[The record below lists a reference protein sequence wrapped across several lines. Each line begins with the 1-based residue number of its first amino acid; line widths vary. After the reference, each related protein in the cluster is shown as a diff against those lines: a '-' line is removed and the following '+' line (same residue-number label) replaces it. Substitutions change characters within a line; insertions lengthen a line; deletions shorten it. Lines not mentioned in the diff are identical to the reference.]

1 MKVALYTRYV
11 EDVLRENL
19 QKLIDILHAHDIST
33 EEFSDA
39 LPPGG
44 FDFLFSIGGDGT
56 LLSAVH
62 MLHDSNVP
70 VVGVNFGHLG
80 FLTTAGIDNMEQFV
94 NDIARGAYSV
104 EERSLLHVNI
114 DGVSSG
120 NVLNEVSVHRDLMG
134 PLLTT
139 DLYVNGEFVST
150 YAGDGLIVATPTG
163 STAYSLSC
171 GGPILTPDCGSF
183 VVTPI
188 AAHTLTLRP
197 IVISDKSVITL
208 VTDSRHSF
216 LRICLD
222 FQVLSVP
229 GGTKLELSRAGHTLK
244 LVRMNNQNFFS
255 AIHEKLSWGGVPSG
269 MNSGLKK

>member
-11 EDVLRENL
+11 EDVLRDNL
-19 QKLIDILHAHDIST
+19 HKLIDILHAHNIAT

-39 LPPGG
+39 IPSGG

-62 MLHDSNVP
+62 LLHDSNVP

-94 NDIARGAYSV
+94 DDIARGAYSV
-104 EERSLLHVNI
+104 EERSLLHVDI
-114 DGVSSG
+114 EGVASG

-139 DLYVNGEFVST
+139 DLYVDSEFVST

-171 GGPILTPDCGSF
+171 GGPILTPDCGSL

-197 IVISDKSVITL
+197 IVISDKSLITL
-208 VTDSRHSF
+208 VTDPRHSI
-216 LRICLD
+216 LKICLD
-222 FQVLSVP
+222 FKALSVP
-229 GGTKLELSRAGHTLK
+229 GGTTLQLSRASHTLK
-244 LVRMNNQNFFS
+244 LVRTNSQNFFS
-255 AIHEKLSWGGVPSG
+255 AIHEKLSWGGVLSG
-269 MNSGLKK
+269 RNSELKK

>member
-11 EDVLRENL
+11 EDSLRGNL
-19 QKLIDILHAHDIST
+19 QALVSILHSHNIST
-33 EEFSDA
+33 VEVNDA
-39 LPPGG
+39 IAPNE

-62 MLHDSNVP
+62 LLQDSNVP
-70 VVGVNFGHLG
+70 VVGINFGHLG
-80 FLTTAGIDNMEQFV
+80 FLTTAGIDNIEQFV
-94 NDIARGAYSV
+94 EDIVQGAFSV
-104 EERSLLHVNI
+104 EERSLLHVEI
-114 DGVSSG
+114 DGITSC
-120 NVLNEVSVHRDLMG
+120 NVLNEVSVHREQMG

-139 DLYVNGEFVST
+139 DLYVDGEFVST

-171 GGPILTPDCGSF
+171 GGPILTPNCGSF

-197 IVISDKSVITL
+197 IVISDQSKIKLIT
-208 VTDSRHSF
+208 DARHSS
-216 LRICLD
+216 LRLGLD
-222 FQVLSVP
+222 FQVLSIP
-229 GGTKLELSRAGHTLK
+229 GGTEINMERTGHTLK

-255 AIHEKLSWGGVPSG
+255 AIHEKLSWGGVPAG
-269 MNSGLKK
+269 IKH